1 MNNLFKRIFSL
12 SIIHFIGF
20 LLFYIFPYVDI
31 IRYAFSSN
39 VKDPHFSLVSMND
52 VLQNEYFLLAVKN
65 TITFSCIAIPTLIL
79 LGYILAYFIAT
90 ISNSFSKIFLL
101 MLFIPSVI
109 PSISTIDIW
118 NPILLSGNIGALL
131 LLFLWKNMGLSV
143 LIFTFG
149 FTKIIPESCEAAS
162 IDGASR
168 FQIQKYIYIPTLLP
182 DIIFCILLAIIQ
194 SSKVF
199 RDIYLI
205 FGNYPPKNL
214 YLLPHFIFN
223 KFNKL
228 DYSELSA
235 GTLLYTICEI
245 LPSIAAILFFKL
257 KKHNEN

>member
-1 MNNLFKRIFSL
+1 MNNLFKRTFLL
-12 SIIHFIGF
+12 SIIPFIGF
-20 LLFYIFPYVDI
+20 TLFYIFPYIDI
-31 IRYAFSSN
+31 IRYALSSN
-39 VKDPHFSLVSMND
+39 VKDLHFSLDSIGN

-65 TITFSCIAIPTLIL
+65 TVVFSCLAIPTLIL
-79 LGYILAYFIAT
+79 FGYVLAYFIAI
-90 ISNSFSKIFLL
+90 ISNSIPKIFLL
-101 MLFIPSVI
+101 LLFIPSVI
-109 PSISTIDIW
+109 PAVSTIDIW
-118 NPILLSGNIGALL
+118 NPILSSGNIGALL
-131 LLFLWKNMGLSV
+131 LLFLWKNIGLSV
-143 LIFTFG
+143 LIFIFG

-168 FQIQKYIYIPTLLP
+168 FQIQKYIYVPTLLP
-182 DIIFCILLAIIQ
+182 DIIFCMLLAIIQ

-205 FGNYPPKNL
+205 FGNYPPREL

-245 LPSIAAILFFKL
+245 LPPLAALLFYKSR
-257 KKHNEN
+257 KYNEN